1 MTPTLHRWGS
11 VSAIAFAALV
21 VAWFALA
28 AVPDVMDAPERILD
42 VYADDGVRARV
53 FAGTVLLAFAGAFL
67 LAFLADVC
75 ALLRAAERGPL
86 ADLALLGGAVF
97 TTLLALAGALLAV
110 LPVLIGFDE
119 LSATVDPDLAAVVVQ
134 LAVVV
139 LLLFAPLAAA
149 TFVLTISIAALR
161 QRLLAPW
168 LARAGIGIAAL
179 LPFSAIGF
187 PLVLFVVWIAT
198 VGIALRPKRS

>member
-11 VSAIAFAALV
+11 WSAIAFAALV

-28 AVPDVMDAPERILD
+28 AVPDVIDAPERILD
-42 VYADDGVRARV
+42 VYADDGARARV

-75 ALLRAAERGPL
+75 ALLRAAQRGPL

-149 TFVLTISIAALR
+149 TFVLAISIAALR

-179 LPFSAIGF
+179 LPVSAIGF

-198 VGIALRPKRS
+198 VGIALRPRRS

>member
-21 VAWFALA
+21 VAWFPLA
-28 AVPDVMDAPERILD
+28 AVPDVIDAPEHILD

-53 FAGTVLLAFAGAFL
+53 LAGTALLAFAGAFL

-75 ALLRAAERGPL
+75 ALLRAAGREPL
-86 ADLALLGGAVF
+86 ADLTLLGGAVCA
-97 TTLLALAGALLAV
+97 TLLAVAGALLAV
-110 LPVLIGFDE
+110 LPVLIGFYK

-139 LLLFAPLAAA
+139 LLLFAPVAAA
-149 TFVLTISIAALR
+149 TFVLAISIAALR

-168 LARAGIGIAAL
+168 LARAGIGVAVA
-179 LPFSAIGF
+179 LPFSAGGL
-187 PLVLFVVWIAT
+187 PLILFVIWIAT
-198 VGIALRPKRS
+198 VGIALRPRRS

>member
-97 TTLLALAGALLAV
+97 TTLLALAGALLTV

-149 TFVLTISIAALR
+149 TFVLAISIAALR
-161 QRLLAPW
+161 QRLLAP
-168 LARAGIGIAAL
+168 
-179 LPFSAIGF
+179 
-187 PLVLFVVWIAT
+187 
-198 VGIALRPKRS
+198 